1 MFKLYSPHHAL
12 NRLQTLGEE
21 IANSVSHGLGLIAIL
36 IAMPFLIVHAAQSGH
51 TGYLV
56 GSIIFSTSMVLL
68 YLGSTLYH
76 AIPAGRLKNAF
87 QVVDHAMI
95 FILIAGT
102 YTPFTLGVL
111 QAGWGWSLFG
121 ITWGLAVIGIALK
134 IMGGTLSRP
143 IFDNVLYLV
152 MGWIIVIAI
161 DPLLNNLS
169 VTGLMW
175 LVSGGLFYSLGMLF
189 YLTDNKLAYGH
200 FLWHLFV
207 LAGSVCHY
215 FAVWY
220 ASPIYV

>member
-1 MFKLYSPHHAL
+1 MFKVHPPKEAH
-12 NRLQTLGEE
+12 NRPQTLGEE
-21 IANSVSHGLGLIAIL
+21 IANSLSHGLGLLAI
-36 IAMPFLIVHAAQSGH
+36 IIGTPFLIVHAAHSQH

-56 GSIIFSTSMVLL
+56 GVCIFTASMILL

-76 AIPAGRLKNAF
+76 AMNHGRLKNAF
-87 QVVDHAMI
+87 QVVDHSMI

-111 QAGWGWSLFG
+111 YGGWGWTLFG
-121 ITWGLAVIGIALK
+121 ITWGLATLGILLK
-134 IMGGTLSRP
+134 IFGGAMNRP

-161 DPLLNNLS
+161 DPLLANLS
-169 VTGLMW
+169 SIGLFWLVTGGI
-175 LVSGGLFYSLGMLF
+175 SYSLGIVF
-189 YLTDNKLAYGH
+189 YLTDTRLAYGH

-207 LAGSVCHY
+207 LGGSISHF

-220 ASPIYV
+220 AVPA